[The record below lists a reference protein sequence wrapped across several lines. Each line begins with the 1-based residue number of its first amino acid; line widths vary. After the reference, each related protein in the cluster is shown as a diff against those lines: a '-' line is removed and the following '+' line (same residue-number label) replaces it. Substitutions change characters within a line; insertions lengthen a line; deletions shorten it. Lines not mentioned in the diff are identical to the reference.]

1 MFELI
6 IKLPNDLK
14 FRNVRNCEIRKNSNL
29 AGDIVGPSLLSRKK
43 TLTLVVKSNAKK
55 RCQNFLVLSSFPRFL
70 CFVPNILS
78 HIVEQDYKD

>member
-14 FRNVRNCEIRKNSNL
+14 FRNVRNYEIRKNSNL
-29 AGDIVGPSLLSRKK
+29 AEDIVGPSLLSRKK
-43 TLTLVVKSNAKK
+43 TLTLVVKSNAKI
-55 RCQNFLVLSSFPRFL
+55 RCQNFLVLSSFARFL